1 MDAIDQLF
9 GNKPVQKT
17 ASKTNVPSTKK
28 VDAIDALFS
37 SGTPTGLPYVPQSQ
51 QPVVEPKK
59 TLGQKISKTA
69 VDIGKAIV
77 SPVAT
82 MVARPIQLGAN
93 LAGVP
98 TENIDKFTLGG
109 LIAPTP
115 KNYQDVTKD
124 IGRGIQTALTGG
136 LGGVA
141 SGAIKG
147 ASLAR
152 TAGLGAIEGA
162 GFGLGASMEQGND
175 ILSPETA
182 KQVALG
188 GGIGAIAP
196 VVLSGI
202 GKAVS
207 KKATPIVEQAIETP
221 IESTV
226 TKAVTPEVKPKPKV
240 KEFKKTVQPNINET
254 VEYKT
259 KQERRKK
266 TLDEDPIFEST
277 KDKNAV
283 RVAAYDRIRKE
294 VSTDELSDIIYGRN
308 NKPLP
313 SDLDIPAAFKL
324 LREEASINPENF
336 SPKQIQR
343 LANKY
348 PASMQGSLLQSLQTS
363 KTGIKNNAF
372 DIIDETN
379 QKIKDQIK
387 EAKYTSKSVTKF
399 LDDIEC

>member
-28 VDAIDALFS
+28 VDAIDALFG

-51 QPVVEPKK
+51 LPVVEPKK

-69 VDIGKAIV
+69 VDIGRAIV

-115 KNYQDVTKD
+115 KNYEDVTKD

-141 SGAIKG
+141 SGAFKG
-147 ASLAR
+147 AGLAR

-202 GKAVS
+202 GKTVS
-207 KKATPIVEQAIETP
+207 KKATPVVEQAIETP

-226 TKAVTPEVKPKPKV
+226 AKTIIPDVKPQPKV
-240 KEFKKTVQPNINET
+240 KEFKKTVQPTIKDTPKYQES
-254 VEYKT
+254 VKQRT
-259 KQERRKK
+259 KI
-266 TLDEDPIFEST
+266 LDEDPTFTPGTNEA
-277 KDKNAV
+277 KV
-283 RVAAYDRIRKE
+283 VAYDNLKASS
-294 VSTDELSDIIYGRN
+294 STDDLIDAVFERNGKVLPNELP
-308 NKPLP
+308 KQ
-313 SDLDIPAAFKL
+313 AVFKL
-324 LREEASINPENF
+324 LREEKDLTIDQIRRLSNTQPLSEAGAGLQAS
-336 SPKQIQR
+336 QV
-343 LANKY
+343 
-348 PASMQGSLLQSLQTS
+348 S

-372 DIIDETN
+372 DIIDEAN
-379 QKIKDQIK
+379 QKIKEQIK

-399 LDDIEC
+399 LDDIECK